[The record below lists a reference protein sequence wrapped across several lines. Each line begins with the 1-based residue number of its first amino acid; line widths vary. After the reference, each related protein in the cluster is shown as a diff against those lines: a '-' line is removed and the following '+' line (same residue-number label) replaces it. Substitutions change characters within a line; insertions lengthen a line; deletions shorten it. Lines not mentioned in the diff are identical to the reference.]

1 LGVTVQNVTKDLA
14 DQLGYRI
21 GEGVVVT
28 GVEPGSPAANA
39 DIQPGD
45 LIESVNRQS
54 ISSVEDF
61 EKMISRVKEDK
72 VLLLVRRG
80 EYSRF
85 VVVPLGQ

>member
-1 LGVTVQNVTKDLA
+1 
-14 DQLGYRI
+14 
-21 GEGVVVT
+21 
-28 GVEPGSPAANA
+28 VEPGSPAGNA
-39 DIQPGD
+39 GIQPGD

-61 EKMISRVKEDK
+61 EKIISRVKEDK